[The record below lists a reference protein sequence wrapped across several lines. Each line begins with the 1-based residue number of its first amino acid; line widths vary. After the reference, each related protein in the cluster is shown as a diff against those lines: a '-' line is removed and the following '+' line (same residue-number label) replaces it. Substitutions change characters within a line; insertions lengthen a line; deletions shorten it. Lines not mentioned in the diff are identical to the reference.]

1 MRQTEDSGLYLGIMN
16 SGNASALDVV
26 SVERLAALGDILQ
39 HTEAVGFRWRAAP
52 GWPVEL
58 VSDNVRNWGFDPDA
72 LQRGEPAF
80 SELIHPDD
88 LVRVSAEVQRHGSL
102 GRSRFHQ
109 EYRLRK
115 GADDWRWVEDHTW
128 VERGED
134 GEPRAY
140 VGVLLD
146 VTERKRAELALE
158 LAASAVPGLLTTEP
172 LQERIVA
179 VLNRLG
185 EGMGADRAYVF
196 ETHSGGP
203 DNTALA
209 SQRFEW
215 CRAGIAP
222 QIDNPQLQNLE
233 IERLFPRW
241 LTQLQNDQGING
253 AVSSFPLSEREL
265 LRQQQ
270 ILSLIVVPVQLR
282 GCLWG
287 FLGLDAV
294 RGERHWSAAEERV
307 LRLAAAALGAAIE
320 QQRNVQALLNSEQR
334 HRLALEGANAGAW
347 EWSPDGRSLWSR
359 QQFRLLGLDPTTDQ
373 ASHEHWMAVV
383 HPQDRE
389 WVDAEVR
396 HAYVHGSALAIEY
409 RVVHGDGVSRWVAT
423 IGRPRR
429 AADGGIDGMVGI
441 LLDIDGRKQAEE
453 RLRLSAAVIDSTHD
467 GVVVTDLEARII
479 AVNRAYCEITGYS
492 EQQLLGQN
500 PRMLQSGRHDPEFY
514 QSMWEALVGTGHW
527 QGEIW
532 SRRSGGEVYPE
543 WLTISVVRDESG
555 RPQHYVGVVTDI
567 TRLKQTEADL
577 ARLAHFDPLT
587 GLPNRLLAQSR
598 LEYAIERAEQDGR
611 RLALLFIDMDRFKNV
626 NDSLGHQ
633 VGDELLC
640 AVAERFRRASKIS
653 DTVARLGGDEFLAIV
668 ENVGTARSA
677 GNVARDLLNCLSE
690 PFHLPSGH
698 EVFAN
703 ASIGISLYP
712 EDGATATDLVRC
724 ADAALYG
731 AKDLGRNTFH
741 FYTPGLIA
749 AASDRLELEGRLR
762 HALTRGEFV
771 VHYQPL
777 LDCQSGAVMGVE
789 ALVRWQPP
797 GQPMIL
803 PGRFIG
809 LAEETGLIGALGDW
823 VMETACRQ
831 VQRWRRSCAPDLRLA
846 VNLSARQLRQL
857 EFPDRLTRVLS
868 DTGLDPDAL
877 ELEVTESM
885 LMEHGNMVLGT
896 LHALRSLG
904 VRVAIDDFGTGYSSL
919 AYLKRLPLD
928 TLKIDRS
935 FVADIPAHA
944 GGAEIAS
951 AIIGLAHTLHLDVL
965 AEGVENIE
973 QLNFL
978 RAQGCDFFQGFLISE
993 ALSADALTE
1002 RFLTP

>member
-1 MRQTEDSGLYLGIMN
+1 MN
-16 SGNASALDVV
+16 PGNASALEVV

-39 HTEAVGFRWRAAP
+39 HTEAVGFRWLAAP

-58 VSDNVRNWGFDPDA
+58 VSDNVRRWGFDPDA
-72 LQRGEPAF
+72 LQRGEPLF

-88 LVRVSAEVQRHGSL
+88 LVRVSAEVKRHSSL

-115 GADDWRWVEDHTW
+115 GADEWRWVEDHTW
-128 VERGED
+128 IERGED

-146 VTERKRAELALE
+146 VTERKRVELALE
-158 LAASAVPGLLTTEP
+158 LAAAAVPGLLTSTP
-172 LQERIVA
+172 LEERILS
-179 VLNRLG
+179 VLKRLG
-185 EGMGADRAYVF
+185 EGMGADRVYIF
-196 ETHSGGP
+196 EIHNGDGP
-203 DNTALA
+203 ALA
-209 SQRFEW
+209 TQRFEW
-215 CRAGIAP
+215 CRAGIEP
-222 QIDNPQLQNLE
+222 QIDNPDLQSLA
-233 IERLFPRW
+233 IEQVFPRW
-241 LTQLQNDQGING
+241 LSQLRGDEIMKG
-253 AVSSFPLSEREL
+253 AVADFPEAEREL
-265 LRQQQ
+265 LEPQQ

-287 FLGLDAV
+287 FLGLDSV
-294 RGERHWSAAEERV
+294 RSKRVWSSAEERV
-307 LRLAAAALGAAIE
+307 LRLAAAALGAAVE
-320 QQRNVQALLNSEQR
+320 QQRSVEALLISEQR
-334 HRLALEGANAGAW
+334 NRMALEGANAGAW
-347 EWSPDGRSLWSR
+347 EWIPNSHSLWSE
-359 QQFRLLGLDPTTDQ
+359 QQFRLLGLDPATDT
-373 ASHEHWMAVV
+373 ASHEHWMAVI
-383 HPQDRE
+383 HPQDRA
-389 WVDAEVR
+389 WVDAEIR
-396 HAYVHGSALAIEY
+396 HAYASGSALTIEY
-409 RVVHGDGVSRWVAT
+409 RVVADAAAPRWVAT

-429 AADGGIDGMVGI
+429 GADGGVNGMVGI

-467 GVVVTDLEARII
+467 GVVVTDLDGTII
-479 AVNRAYCEITGYS
+479 AVNRAYCEITGYR
-492 EQQLLGQN
+492 EGQLLGRN

-514 QSMWEALVGTGHW
+514 QSLWRELLGTGHW

-532 SRRSGGEVYPE
+532 SRRCGGEVHPE
-543 WLTISVVRDESG
+543 WLTVSVVRDEAG

-567 TRLKQTEADL
+567 TQLKQTEADL
-577 ARLAHFDPLT
+577 AKLAHFDPLT

-640 AVAERFRRASKIS
+640 AVGERFRRAAKLS

-677 GNVARDLLNCLSE
+677 GNVARDLLNCLAE

-712 EDGATATDLVRC
+712 EDGSTATDLVRC

-749 AASDRLELEGRLR
+749 AASDRLELEGSLR
-762 HALTRGEFV
+762 HALTRSEFV

-777 LDCQSGAVMGVE
+777 LDCQSGAIMGVE

-797 GQPMIL
+797 GQPMVL
-803 PGRFIG
+803 PGRFIA

-846 VNLSARQLRQL
+846 VNLSARQLRQI

-965 AEGVENIE
+965 AEGVENID

-978 RAQGCDFFQGFLISE
+978 RAKGCDFFQGFLISE
-993 ALSADALTE
+993 ALSADDLAK
-1002 RFLTP
+1002 RFLSP

>member
-1 MRQTEDSGLYLGIMN
+1 MN
-16 SGNASALDVV
+16 PGNASALDVV

-39 HTEAVGFRWRAAP
+39 HTEAVGFRWLAAP
-52 GWPVEL
+52 GWPVQL
-58 VSDNVRNWGFDPDA
+58 VSDNVRRWGLDPEA
-72 LQRGEPAF
+72 LQRGEPLF

-88 LVRVSAEVQRHGSL
+88 LLRVSAEVQRHSSL

-115 GADDWRWVEDHTW
+115 GEDEWRWVEDHTW
-128 VERGED
+128 VERDDD

-146 VTERKRAELALE
+146 VTERKRVELALE
-158 LAASAVPGLLTTEP
+158 LAATAVPGLLTAEP
-172 LQERIVA
+172 LPDRILN
-179 VLNRLG
+179 VLKCLG
-185 EGMGADRAYVF
+185 EGLGADRVYIF
-196 ETHSGGP
+196 ETYVRDG
-203 DNTALA
+203 AVLA

-215 CRAGIAP
+215 CRPGIAP
-222 QIDNPQLQNLE
+222 QQDNPELQDVE
-233 IERLFPRW
+233 VERLYPRW
-241 LTQLQNDQGING
+241 LSRLRADQSING
-253 AVSSFPLSEREL
+253 AVSGFPESERDL
-265 LRQQQ
+265 LKQQQ
-270 ILSLIVVPVQLR
+270 ILSLIAVPVNLR

-294 RGERHWSAAEERV
+294 RSERQWSPAEERV
-307 LRLAAAALGAAIE
+307 LRLTAAALGAAIE
-320 QQRNVQALLNSEQR
+320 QQRNVEALLDSEQR
-334 HRLALEGANAGAW
+334 NRMALEGANAGAW
-347 EWSPDGRSLWSR
+347 EWNPDTRSIWSD
-359 QQFRLLGLDPTTDQ
+359 QQYRLLGLDPATDS
-373 ASHEHWMAVV
+373 ASHELWMSMV
-383 HPQDRE
+383 HPQDRA
-389 WVDAEVR
+389 WVDAEIR
-396 HAYVHGSALAIEY
+396 HAYAKGSALAIEY
-409 RVVHGDGVSRWVAT
+409 RVVKDDAAPRWVAT
-423 IGRPRR
+423 IGRPRQG
-429 AADGGIDGMVGI
+429 ADNRIDGLVGI

-467 GVVVTDLEARII
+467 GVVVTDLEGKII

-514 QSMWEALVGTGHW
+514 QSMWGELLGTGHW

-532 SRRSGGEVYPE
+532 SRRCGGEVHPE

-555 RPQHYVGVVTDI
+555 RPQQYVGVVTDI

-577 ARLAHFDPLT
+577 AKLAHFDPLT

-640 AVAERFRRASKIS
+640 AVGERFRRASKLS

-677 GNVARDLLNCLSE
+677 GNVASDLLNCLSE

-712 EDGATATDLVRC
+712 EDGTTATDLVRC

-935 FVADIPAHA
+935 FVADIPAHV

-965 AEGVENIE
+965 AEGVENVE

-993 ALSADALTE
+993 ALSADELAR
-1002 RFLTP
+1002 RFLNP